1 MSAENPAEDLQ
12 GLVLLREGRMQ
23 GLEPIY
29 RRHSGPVYRY
39 LLALGASEESASDA
53 LHDAFL
59 SFAQQAQ
66 AFDPQRGSLGAY
78 LAGIARHA
86 LLAQWRR
93 QGREVSTEADAD
105 FGLGDPNAA
114 SEPGPLDRLER
125 ETSQRALWR
134 AIAMLPFVF
143 REAVL
148 LVDIQERS
156 YVEAAS
162 IAGIELNTLRTRLHR
177 ARLRLAHM
185 LQNESAIK
193 PEGMPHAGDAHRAED
208 GQASELNIASGRKS
222 KP

>member
-105 FGLGDPNAA
+105 FGLGDPDAA

-162 IAGIELNTLRTRLHR
+162 
-177 ARLRLAHM
+177 
-185 LQNESAIK
+185 
-193 PEGMPHAGDAHRAED
+193 
-208 GQASELNIASGRKS
+208 
-222 KP
+222 

>member
-93 QGREVSTEADAD
+93 QGR
-105 FGLGDPNAA
+105 
-114 SEPGPLDRLER
+114 
-125 ETSQRALWR
+125 
-134 AIAMLPFVF
+134 
-143 REAVL
+143 
-148 LVDIQERS
+148 
-156 YVEAAS
+156 
-162 IAGIELNTLRTRLHR
+162 
-177 ARLRLAHM
+177 
-185 LQNESAIK
+185 
-193 PEGMPHAGDAHRAED
+193 
-208 GQASELNIASGRKS
+208 
-222 KP
+222 

>member
-1 MSAENPAEDLQ
+1 
-12 GLVLLREGRMQ
+12 
-23 GLEPIY
+23 
-29 RRHSGPVYRY
+29 
-39 LLALGASEESASDA
+39 
-53 LHDAFL
+53 
-59 SFAQQAQ
+59 
-66 AFDPQRGSLGAY
+66 
-78 LAGIARHA
+78 
-86 LLAQWRR
+86 
-93 QGREVSTEADAD
+93 
-105 FGLGDPNAA
+105 
-114 SEPGPLDRLER
+114 
-125 ETSQRALWR
+125 RALWR